1 MSPMRFVIQQMVC
14 IRVSSADKTVDELL
28 SWARERGLTFSRDA
42 SLYVGDASP
51 YVGYFKPDDAGKII
65 EWMYARGAVGA
76 RA

>member
-1 MSPMRFVIQQMVC
+1 MRFVIQQMVC

-42 SLYVGDASP
+42 SLYVG
-51 YVGYFKPDDAGKII
+51 YFKPEDAGKII
-65 EWMYARGAVGA
+65 EWMYARGAVGV